1 MIDQHD
7 VEMMIRAVIDSEDT
21 IADSIDD
28 AIDVRLAELDIDNVI
43 EEMIQSVL
51 DDQDE
56 PIADLVEEKVNILMK
71 DKKVPNKED
80 KFSDG
85 IDKYTFYNMTC
96 KTLKK
101 NKT

>member
-28 AIDVRLAELDIDNVI
+28 AIDVRLAQLDIDNVI

-56 PIADLVEEKVNILMK
+56 PIADLVEEKVNMRTRELLRQH
-71 DKKVPNKED
+71 
-80 KFSDG
+80 SDVQSMVDDF
-85 IDKYTFYNMTC
+85 ISF
-96 KTLKK
+96 
-101 NKT
+101 

>member
-7 VEMMIRAVIDSEDT
+7 VEMMIRAVIDAEDT

-28 AIDVRLAELDIDNVI
+28 AIDIRLAELDIDNVI

-56 PIADLVEEKVNILMK
+56 PIADLVEEKVNMRTRELLRQH
-71 DKKVPNKED
+71 
-80 KFSDG
+80 SDVQSMVDDF
-85 IDKYTFYNMTC
+85 ISF
-96 KTLKK
+96 
-101 NKT
+101 

>member
-1 MIDQHD
+1 

-28 AIDVRLAELDIDNVI
+28 AIDVRLAQLDIDNVI

-56 PIADLVEEKVNILMK
+56 PIADLVEEKVNMRTRELLRQH
-71 DKKVPNKED
+71 
-80 KFSDG
+80 SDVQSMVDDF
-85 IDKYTFYNMTC
+85 INF
-96 KTLKK
+96 
-101 NKT
+101 

>member
-7 VEMMIRAVIDSEDT
+7 VEMMIRAVIDAEDT

-28 AIDVRLAELDIDNVI
+28 AIDIRLAELDIDNVI

-56 PIADLVEEKVNILMK
+56 PIADLVEEKVNMRTRELLRQH
-71 DKKVPNKED
+71 
-80 KFSDG
+80 SDVQSMVDDF
-85 IDKYTFYNMTC
+85 INF
-96 KTLKK
+96 
-101 NKT
+101 

>member
-28 AIDVRLAELDIDNVI
+28 AIDVRLAQLNIDNVI
-43 EEMIQSVL
+43 DEMIQSVL

-56 PIADLVEEKVNILMK
+56 PIADLVEEKVNMRTRELLRQH
-71 DKKVPNKED
+71 
-80 KFSDG
+80 SDVQSMVDDF
-85 IDKYTFYNMTC
+85 INF
-96 KTLKK
+96 
-101 NKT
+101 

>member
-28 AIDVRLAELDIDNVI
+28 AIDVRLAQLDIDNVI

-56 PIADLVEEKVNILMK
+56 PIADLVEEKVNMRTRELLRQH
-71 DKKVPNKED
+71 
-80 KFSDG
+80 SDVQSMVDDF
-85 IDKYTFYNMTC
+85 INI
-96 KTLKK
+96 
-101 NKT
+101 

>member
-7 VEMMIRAVIDSEDT
+7 VEMMIRAVIDAEDT

-56 PIADLVEEKVNILMK
+56 PIADLVEEKVNMRTRELLRQH
-71 DKKVPNKED
+71 
-80 KFSDG
+80 SDVQSMVDDF
-85 IDKYTFYNMTC
+85 INF
-96 KTLKK
+96 
-101 NKT
+101 

>member
-1 MIDQHD
+1 MITQHD
-7 VEMMIRAVIDSEDT
+7 VEMMIREVIDSEDT

-56 PIADLVEEKVNILMK
+56 PKADLVEEKVNMRTRELLRQH
-71 DKKVPNKED
+71 
-80 KFSDG
+80 SDVQSMVDDF
-85 IDKYTFYNMTC
+85 INF
-96 KTLKK
+96 
-101 NKT
+101 

>member
-1 MIDQHD
+1 MITQHD
-7 VEMMIRAVIDSEDT
+7 VEMMIREVIDSEDT

-56 PIADLVEEKVNILMK
+56 PIADLVEEKVNMRTRELLRQH
-71 DKKVPNKED
+71 
-80 KFSDG
+80 SDVQSMVDEF
-85 IDKYTFYNMTC
+85 ISF
-96 KTLKK
+96 
-101 NKT
+101 

>member
-28 AIDVRLAELDIDNVI
+28 AIDVRLAELNIDNVI
-43 EEMIQSVL
+43 DEMIQSVL

-56 PIADLVEEKVNILMK
+56 PIADLVEEKVNMRTRELLRQH
-71 DKKVPNKED
+71 
-80 KFSDG
+80 SDVQSMVDDF
-85 IDKYTFYNMTC
+85 ISF
-96 KTLKK
+96 
-101 NKT
+101 

>member
-7 VEMMIRAVIDSEDT
+7 VEMMIRAVIDAEDT

-28 AIDVRLAELDIDNVI
+28 AIDVRLAQLDIDNVI

-56 PIADLVEEKVNILMK
+56 PIADLVEEKVNMRTRELLRQH
-71 DKKVPNKED
+71 
-80 KFSDG
+80 SDVQSMVDDF
-85 IDKYTFYNMTC
+85 INF
-96 KTLKK
+96 
-101 NKT
+101 

>member
-1 MIDQHD
+1 MITQHD
-7 VEMMIRAVIDSEDT
+7 VEMMIREVIDSEDT

-56 PIADLVEEKVNILMK
+56 PIADLVEEKVNMRTRELLRQH
-71 DKKVPNKED
+71 
-80 KFSDG
+80 SDVQSMVDDF
-85 IDKYTFYNMTC
+85 INF
-96 KTLKK
+96 
-101 NKT
+101 

>member
-1 MIDQHD
+1 MITQHE
-7 VEMMIRAVIDSEDT
+7 VEMMIREVIDSEDT

-56 PIADLVEEKVNILMK
+56 PIADLVEEKVNMRTRELLRQH
-71 DKKVPNKED
+71 
-80 KFSDG
+80 SDFQSMVDDF
-85 IDKYTFYNMTC
+85 ISF
-96 KTLKK
+96 
-101 NKT
+101 

>member
-28 AIDVRLAELDIDNVI
+28 AIDVRLAELNIDNVI
-43 EEMIQSVL
+43 DEMIQSVL

-56 PIADLVEEKVNILMK
+56 PIADLVEEKVNMRTRELLRQH
-71 DKKVPNKED
+71 
-80 KFSDG
+80 SDVQSMVDDF
-85 IDKYTFYNMTC
+85 INF
-96 KTLKK
+96 
-101 NKT
+101 

>member
-1 MIDQHD
+1 MITQHD
-7 VEMMIRAVIDSEDT
+7 VEMMIREVIDSEDT

-56 PIADLVEEKVNILMK
+56 PIADLVEEKVNMRTRELLRQH
-71 DKKVPNKED
+71 
-80 KFSDG
+80 SDVQSMVDDF
-85 IDKYTFYNMTC
+85 ISF
-96 KTLKK
+96 
-101 NKT
+101 

>member
-1 MIDQHD
+1 MINQHD
-7 VEMMIRAVIDSEDT
+7 VEMMIREVIDSEDT

-56 PIADLVEEKVNILMK
+56 PIADLVEEKVNMRTRELLRQH
-71 DKKVPNKED
+71 
-80 KFSDG
+80 SDVQSMVDDF
-85 IDKYTFYNMTC
+85 INF
-96 KTLKK
+96 
-101 NKT
+101 

>member
-7 VEMMIRAVIDSEDT
+7 VEMMIRAVIDAEDT

-28 AIDVRLAELDIDNVI
+28 AIDIRLAELNIDNVI

-56 PIADLVEEKVNILMK
+56 PIADLVEEKVNMRTRELLRQH
-71 DKKVPNKED
+71 
-80 KFSDG
+80 SDVQSMVDDF
-85 IDKYTFYNMTC
+85 ISF
-96 KTLKK
+96 
-101 NKT
+101 

>member
-7 VEMMIRAVIDSEDT
+7 VEMMIRAVIDAEDT

-28 AIDVRLAELDIDNVI
+28 AIDVRLAQLDIDNVI

-56 PIADLVEEKVNILMK
+56 PIADLVEEKVNMRTRELLRQH
-71 DKKVPNKED
+71 
-80 KFSDG
+80 SDVQSMVDDF
-85 IDKYTFYNMTC
+85 ISF
-96 KTLKK
+96 
-101 NKT
+101 

>member
-7 VEMMIRAVIDSEDT
+7 VEMMIRAVIDAEDT

-28 AIDVRLAELDIDNVI
+28 AIDIRLAELDIDNVI

-56 PIADLVEEKVNILMK
+56 PIADLVEEKVNMRTRELLRQH
-71 DKKVPNKED
+71 
-80 KFSDG
+80 SDVQSMVDAF
-85 IDKYTFYNMTC
+85 ISF
-96 KTLKK
+96 
-101 NKT
+101 

>member
-56 PIADLVEEKVNILMK
+56 PIADLVEEKVNMRTRELLRQH
-71 DKKVPNKED
+71 
-80 KFSDG
+80 SDVQSMVDDF
-85 IDKYTFYNMTC
+85 INF
-96 KTLKK
+96 
-101 NKT
+101 

>member
-7 VEMMIRAVIDSEDT
+7 VEMMIRAVIDAEDT

-56 PIADLVEEKVNILMK
+56 PIADLVEEKVNMRTRELL
-71 DKKVPNKED
+71 PQH
-80 KFSDG
+80 SDVQSMVDDF
-85 IDKYTFYNMTC
+85 ISF
-96 KTLKK
+96 
-101 NKT
+101 

>member
-28 AIDVRLAELDIDNVI
+28 AIDVRLAQLDIDNVI

-56 PIADLVEEKVNILMK
+56 PIADLVEEKVNMRTRELLRQH
-71 DKKVPNKED
+71 
-80 KFSDG
+80 SDVQSMVDDF
-85 IDKYTFYNMTC
+85 INF
-96 KTLKK
+96 
-101 NKT
+101 